1 MGLLLCGLGGVIVF
15 CELGCALVADG
26 AGETQL
32 LLLALIFFAL
42 FFLHFCLG
50 FGVMMELGHVLTRGF
65 TGSFV
70 CRLERR
76 VGAVLG
82 KQLQGTGD
90 FLFLLFVA

>member
-32 LLLALIFFAL
+32 LLLALIF
-42 FFLHFCLG
+42 LHVCLG
-50 FGVMMELGHVLTRGF
+50 FGVMMELEYVLTRGI
-65 TGSFV
+65 TVSFV
-70 CRLERR
+70 CRLKRR

-82 KQLQGTGD
+82 KQRRRSGD